1 MSNSNNKLYGIA
13 KFVLFLTSYLPLFV
27 LIAFK
32 QICDNVQFL
41 SLGEIFQA
49 TVETFFAK
57 FGLAIFFILL
67 SIFGLLGCRLLFLNL
82 KKDVKNGDNVTI
94 INISNRNSDSI
105 GYIATY
111 IIPFIFQGF
120 NTKYEGIAL
129 LFLLFIIYRIYINS
143 NMLLVNPILNFRY
156 SIFEIEYEEQ
166 NGTRKNG
173 MIIMRNTDIEEGNI
187 IKIYSIGFKL
197 FFADKHEETT

>member
-13 KFVLFLTSYLPLFV
+13 KFVLFLTSYLPLFL

-32 QICDNVQFL
+32 QICNNAQFL
-41 SLGEIFQA
+41 CWSGVSQA
-49 TVETFFAK
+49 TVGTFFDK
-57 FGLAIFFILL
+57 FWLSVFLIIISIGGFVGCKLLL
-67 SIFGLLGCRLLFLNL
+67 SNL
-82 KKDVKNGDNVTI
+82 QKDVKNGDNVTI

-173 MIIMRNTDIEEGNI
+173 MIIMQNTDIEEGNI

-197 FFADKHEETT
+197 FFADRHGETT